1 MTDNFHLAQK
11 NFVQFIY
18 NSSNW
23 QKPRGITMVHII
35 AIGAGGGG
43 GGGHTAATGSAKSGG
58 GGGASGG
65 VSRLYIPANLCPEN
79 LKITIGN
86 GGNGGAA
93 SSNGT
98 VGGATIIEPFRTIGT
113 SATYLLIANGGG
125 AGGGGNAVARGIAGT
140 GGIIATTTSA
150 NYSNEGVL
158 SLSAGQDG
166 DIGGAAAGTVGVSQ
180 DLSTQTS
187 PFSGGAGGGGAGT
200 SNNNGGNQTGFA
212 DIVTVPG
219 GTVTIPNGGDG
230 FFRLNPFYSTGGA
243 GGYGNNVGSGGNG
256 GNGALCCGGGG
267 GGAGTTGGR
276 GGNGGNGLVIIT
288 CW

>member
-18 NSSNW
+18 NSCNW

-43 GGGHTAATGSAKSGG
+43 GGGHTAATGSSKGGG
-58 GGGASGG
+58 GGGASGA
-65 VSRLYIPANLCPEN
+65 VSRLYIAANLCPEN
-79 LKITIGN
+79 LKITIG
-86 GGNGGAA
+86 GGGAGGA
-93 SSNGT
+93 VSSNGT
-98 VGGATIIEPFRTIGT
+98 SGGTTIIEAFRTIGT
-113 SATYLLIANGGG
+113 LATYILSAEGGG
-125 AGGGGNAVARGIAGT
+125 AGGGGTAAVRGPAGT
-140 GGIIATTTSA
+140 AGVIATTASA
-150 NYSNEGVL
+150 NFSNEGV
-158 SLSAGQDG
+158 SNFSSGQPG
-166 DIGGAAAGTVGVSQ
+166 DLGGVIGGGAGVSQ
-180 DLSTQTS
+180 ALSNQTS

-200 SNNNGGNQTGFA
+200 SSNNGGNQTGFA
-212 DIVTVPG
+212 DIPTVPG
-219 GTVTIPNGGDG
+219 GTVTVPNGGDG

-267 GGAGTTGGR
+267 GGAGTTGGI
-276 GGNGGNGLVIIT
+276 GGRGGNGLVIIT

>member
-18 NSSNW
+18 NSCNW

-58 GGGASGG
+58 GGGASAA
-65 VSRLYIPANLCPEN
+65 VSRLYIAANLCPEI
-79 LKITIGN
+79 LEITIGA

-98 VGGATIIEPFRTIGT
+98 AGSATIIEPFRTIGT

-125 AGGGGNAVARGIAGT
+125 AGGGGNAATRGTAGT
-140 GGIIATTTSA
+140 SGVIATTTDA
-150 NYSNEGVL
+150 NFSNEGV
-158 SLSAGQDG
+158 SNFSVGQNG
-166 DIGGAAAGTVGVSQ
+166 VTGGLPGGGVGSSQ
-180 DLSTQTS
+180 TLTNQSS
-187 PFSGGAGGGGAGT
+187 PFSGGAGGAGAGT
-200 SNNNGGNQTGFA
+200 SSNNGGSQTGFA
-212 DIVTVPG
+212 DIATVPG
-219 GTVTIPNGGDG
+219 GTVTVPNGADG

-243 GGYGNNVGSGGNG
+243 GGYGNNVGSGGDG
-256 GNGALCCGGGG
+256 GNGAIGSGGGG

-276 GGNGGNGLVIIT
+276 GGRGGNGLVIIT